1 MSKNKMEDADLSW
14 VRIAGQASFIP
25 VFLALYPIA
34 FFMIGRWLDDYFG
47 LTWLKIPFLF
57 LGMFSGFRQTYF
69 VIRRLI
75 VQLEKKSDS
84 Q

>member
-1 MSKNKMEDADLSW
+1 MSKNKTNDADLSW
-14 VRIAGQASFIP
+14 VRIAGQATFIP

-34 FFMIGRWLDDYFG
+34 FYAIGGWLDEYFQT
-47 LTWLKIPFLF
+47 TWLKILFLF
-57 LGMFSGFRQTYF
+57 LGIFSGFRQTYF

-75 VQLEKKSDS
+75 VQLEKKSES